1 MYCSQ
6 IVGNVQDLGCHVKL
20 KGLLENWSKYL
31 ARQINSDR
39 LTSKAHKLCPEILAG
54 SILGIFYSIKL
65 PTPLLRCLSSSTNKM
80 EVVEGFSPGID

>member
-39 LTSKAHKLCPEILAG
+39 LTSKAHKLCVLKYWQG
-54 SILGIFYSIKL
+54 VF
-65 PTPLLRCLSSSTNKM
+65 
-80 EVVEGFSPGID
+80 